1 METLELDALGVAR
14 DAIDWQLVE
23 AQLEDAGSD
32 EWGFKYGILV
42 PRAFPGFAVKK
53 KECVAVFSVSLN
65 FSDRDCTRFQ
75 FEVFGN
81 EKRSLANVFSTL
93 RMR

>member
-1 METLELDALGVAR
+1 MGVQIR
-14 DAIDWQLVE
+14 D
-23 AQLEDAGSD
+23 
-32 EWGFKYGILV
+32 
-42 PRAFPGFAVKK
+42 PRASCIPRLCCEK